1 MKKLIIIMIA
11 FLGLAVMAHAQEKE
25 DFTSERG
32 VYMLPE
38 SGDIGLGF
46 NAVPFLEYVGNT
58 FNGTTGNS
66 VAVNFINNQAIVGKY
81 YLEDDAAIRGELRLG
96 HSMFKN
102 AEFIEKDQEVADP
115 DVLVEDIE
123 KSGQT
128 NIHVGA
134 GYEMRRGHGRIQGY
148 FGGMAIFNYSATS
161 TTYEYG
167 NPITADFNNPQ
178 TTNFGG
184 NLTAD
189 GRVTESSDV
198 SLGFGVRG
206 FIGAEYFLAPK
217 LSLGGEFGWGFGYNF
232 TNMAEQTTEAWDGTE
247 IDETTDEV
255 ATDSSFGL
263 DTDNYMGSI
272 FLIFHF

>member
-25 DFTSERG
+25 DFTSKRG
-32 VYMLPE
+32 VYILPE

-58 FNGTTGNS
+58 FNGNTNNS
-66 VAVNFINNQAIVGKY
+66 VSVDFINNQAIVGKY
-81 YLEDDAAIRGELRLG
+81 YIADDAAIRGELRIG
-96 HSMFKN
+96 HGMSKN
-102 AEFIEKDQEVADP
+102 VEFIEKDQEVADP
-115 DVLVEDIE
+115 DELVEDIE

-148 FGGMAIFNYSATS
+148 FGGMAKFNYSATN

-167 NPITADFNNPQ
+167 NPITADFNNPN
-178 TTNFGG
+178 THNFGG
-184 NLTAD
+184 NLTSD

-217 LSLGGEFGWGFGYNF
+217 LSLGGEFGWGVGYTF